1 MSIDISEL
9 LKPINDS
16 LLCGEDYSFS
26 NEFHEIKKAR
36 TQDDLLLDQGDWV
49 AERKQADW
57 DFVAKSVSTL
67 LIEKTKDIRLLT
79 WVIEAWTHLNGFEG
93 MVKGITL
100 THTMLNQYWQDI
112 HPIIEDDDLDQRIG
126 LLQGLINQLPML
138 LKKVP
143 LTNTAP
149 YYNLLDYDNFLYH
162 ENIRRKQTEEYESQ
176 SGPSEL
182 EQFDQ
187 AIFNTS
193 KTFQYSNYQEFNS
206 VLTEWN
212 VLKQTL
218 DHLMGLDSPSFAAID
233 SAFETI
239 HSTLRKIYK
248 AEAFGTGLAPSQEQ
262 AAVIT
267 TPSMENQVPVQIVSD
282 QPMFQP
288 QAQTHL
294 ANREQAMKVLQEI
307 AEYFQANE
315 PHSPVSYML
324 QKTIK
329 WSQMPLHE
337 WLAQVIKDEHPL
349 QMVQEMLGVQPKNE
363 YE

>member
-1 MSIDISEL
+1 
-9 LKPINDS
+9 
-16 LLCGEDYSFS
+16 
-26 NEFHEIKKAR
+26 
-36 TQDDLLLDQGDWV
+36 
-49 AERKQADW
+49 
-57 DFVAKSVSTL
+57 
-67 LIEKTKDIRLLT
+67 
-79 WVIEAWTHLNGFEG
+79 
-93 MVKGITL
+93 TL

-239 HSTLRKIYK
+239 HSTL
-248 AEAFGTGLAPSQEQ
+248 
-262 AAVIT
+262 
-267 TPSMENQVPVQIVSD
+267 
-282 QPMFQP
+282 
-288 QAQTHL
+288 
-294 ANREQAMKVLQEI
+294 
-307 AEYFQANE
+307 
-315 PHSPVSYML
+315 
-324 QKTIK
+324 
-329 WSQMPLHE
+329 
-337 WLAQVIKDEHPL
+337 
-349 QMVQEMLGVQPKNE
+349 
-363 YE
+363 